1 MNEELN
7 LIAATVGRLFADL
20 ADPQTIALEPDD
32 SWRQRLW
39 GALED
44 AGIPQAWAPE
54 AVGGAGL
61 DAEAVGRIARVA
73 GSYAVAVP
81 LIETMLANR
90 WAGLAGLDLVPGMIA
105 IAPTRP
111 GETVLMDGDGLLT
124 GVISEIPV
132 ADDSANA
139 IVLAEVP
146 SGAMAVARLDLTDHI
161 EASRRDYA
169 GDRRVRVRFNNAKP
183 EALDR
188 MSHGRPFD
196 GVMAGAALRAC
207 QMAGALAA
215 TLEHTV
221 EYAGDRNAFGRP
233 IAKFQAV
240 QHHLATFAG
249 ETAAASVVADDAMA
263 GLGQDDERAFFT
275 TACAKV
281 RAGEA
286 AYEGAL
292 IAHQV
297 FGAIGYT
304 EEHLLHR
311 YTQRLWAWRDDFGNE
326 PDWATLLGQ
335 SMAAAGADSHWP
347 ALTAG
352 AAAAP

>member
-1 MNEELN
+1 MSEELD
-7 LIAATVGRLFADL
+7 LIAATVGRLFTDL
-20 ADPQTIALEPDD
+20 ADPQAIALEPDD

-39 GALED
+39 SALED

-54 AVGGAGL
+54 AAGGAGL

-73 GSYAVAVP
+73 GGYAVAVP
-81 LIETMLANR
+81 LVETMLANR
-90 WAGLAGLDLVPGMIA
+90 WTGLAGLDLVSGMMA
-105 IAPTRP
+105 FAPTRP
-111 GETVLMDGDGLLT
+111 GETIAIGDDGRLT
-124 GVISEIPV
+124 GTITEIPL

-139 IVLAEVP
+139 VVLAEGP
-146 SGAMAVARLDLTDHI
+146 SGVLAVARLDLTDHV
-161 EASRRDYA
+161 EATRRDYA
-169 GDRRVRVRFNNAKP
+169 GDRRVRVRFDNTKP
-183 EALDR
+183 EALGQ

-196 GVMAGAALRAC
+196 GVTAGAALHAC
-207 QMAGALAA
+207 QIAGAMAA
-215 TLEHTV
+215 VLEHTV
-221 EYAGDRNAFGRP
+221 EYASDRNAFGRP

-249 ETAAASVVADDAMA
+249 ETAVASVVADDAMA
-263 GLGQDDERAFFT
+263 GLSQDDERAFFT

-286 AYEGAL
+286 AYEGAR

-311 YTQRLWAWRDDFGNE
+311 YTQHLWAWRDDFGNE
-326 PDWATLLGQ
+326 SDWATLLGQ
-335 SMAAAGADSHWP
+335 SMAANGDAAHWP
-347 ALTAG
+347 TLTAG
-352 AAAAP
+352 AVAAP

>member
-1 MNEELN
+1 VSEELD
-7 LIAATVGRLFADL
+7 LIAATVGRIFADR

-32 SWRQRLW
+32 NWRQRLW

-54 AVGGAGL
+54 AAGGAGL
-61 DAEAVGRIARVA
+61 DAEAVGRIARIA
-73 GSYAVAVP
+73 GGHAVAVP
-81 LIETMLANR
+81 LVETMLANR
-90 WAGLAGLDLVPGMIA
+90 WAGLAGLDIMSGMIA
-105 IAPTRP
+105 FAPTRP
-111 GETVLMDGDGLLT
+111 GEALAIDGDGCLAGT
-124 GVISEIPV
+124 ITEIPL

-139 IVLAEVP
+139 VVLAEAS
-146 SGAMAVARLDLTDHI
+146 SGSLAVARLDLTDHI
-161 EASRRDYA
+161 VASRQDYA
-169 GDRRVRVRFNNAKP
+169 GDRRVRVRFDSAKP
-183 EALDR
+183 EALGR
-188 MSHGRPFD
+188 MSHGRSFD

-207 QMAGALAA
+207 QMAGAMAA
-215 TLEHTV
+215 VLEHTV

-286 AYEGAL
+286 AYECAR

-326 PDWATLLGQ
+326 SEWATLLGQ
-335 SMAAAGADSHWP
+335 SMAANGDAAHWT

-352 AAAAP
+352 AVTAP